1 LRGEGVMIFDSIFKR
16 GEEYRES
23 TDEFI
28 ELETVGEEQGKAN
41 IRIETI
47 NDYRDVE
54 GIQKHVREGNVVF
67 LRIRKMRERDM
78 GELKRVVERLRRT
91 TIAMNGDI
99 IGVDEDFLIL
109 TPPTVKIYRG
119 EVEGKVE

>member
-1 LRGEGVMIFDSIFKR
+1 MILDSIFKR
-16 GEEYRES
+16 GEEHRES
-23 TDEFI
+23 TGEFI
-28 ELETVGEEQGKAN
+28 ELEPIGEEQGKAS

-54 GIQKHVREGNVVF
+54 EIQKRVREGNVVF
-67 LRIRKMRERDM
+67 LRIRKMRERDI

-109 TPPTVKIYRG
+109 TPPSVKIYRG
-119 EVEGKVE
+119 ETEAKAE

>member
-1 LRGEGVMIFDSIFKR
+1 MVLDSIFGKR
-16 GEEYRES
+16 GIPETE

-28 ELETVGEEQGKAN
+28 EIEPLQEDSKKAN
-41 IRIETI
+41 IRIETL

-54 GIQKHVREGNVVF
+54 GVQKYVREGNVVF

-78 GELKRVVERLRRT
+78 GELKRSVERLRRT

-99 IGVDEDFLIL
+99 IGIDEDFLII
-109 TPPTVKIYRG
+109 TPPSVKIYRG
-119 EVEGKVE
+119 EQEEIKVE

>member
-1 LRGEGVMIFDSIFKR
+1 MILDSIFKK
-16 GEEYRES
+16 GEEHRES

-28 ELETVGEEQGKAN
+28 ELEAMGEEQGKAN

-54 GIQKHVREGNVVF
+54 EIQKRVREGNVIF
-67 LRIRKMRERDM
+67 LRIKKMRERDI

-109 TPPTVKIYRG
+109 TPPSVKIYRG
-119 EVEGKVE
+119 EVEAKAE

>member
-1 LRGEGVMIFDSIFKR
+1 MRGEGIMFLDSIFKR
-16 GEEYRES
+16 DEGIREA

-28 ELETVGEEQGKAN
+28 ELEPTTENQGKAH

-54 GIQKHVREGNVVF
+54 GIQKQVREGNIVF
-67 LRIRKMRERDM
+67 LRIRKMRERDI

-109 TPPTVKIYRG
+109 TPPTVRIFRG
-119 EVEGKVE
+119 EVESKAE